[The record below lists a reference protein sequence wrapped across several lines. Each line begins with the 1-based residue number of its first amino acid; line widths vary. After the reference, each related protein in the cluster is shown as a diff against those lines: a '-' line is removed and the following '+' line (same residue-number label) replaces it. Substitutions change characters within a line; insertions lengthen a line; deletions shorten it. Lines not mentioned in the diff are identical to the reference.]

1 MYFRWR
7 TVLIDTIGISAI
19 GEAKFRE
26 GRKSSSRVAAR
37 LVSWVK
43 IDGHQCP
50 WAASRLEQGI
60 APPRRPRSGGV
71 TAAPQIPTLRRRRP
85 SGRTVI
91 RTCRRYPCE
100 AVPHYFVIVP
110 RGVFRGTSS
119 LFLSIHA
126 RKFLDMHVSLH
137 KLPLL
142 SSDSPCFHLFFVY
155 MWKGTYRRFEFER
168 RYTLTLFL
176 WIIGKYDFVK
186 NEFVEIMN
194 VQSINWISIR
204 RVGTSLWNFLV
215 NRVRYQTS
223 ASHRNWKSCCYLIL
237 GIFFFE

>member
-1 MYFRWR
+1 MRLFGSSSSRSDWTKEELRSPLSHLSRFFFHFGRNAYTYLGGSSSMYFRWR

-60 APPRRPRSGGV
+60 APPRRPRSGGA

-137 KLPLL
+137 KLPLF
-142 SSDSPCFHLFFVY
+142 SSDSPCFHLFFVH
-155 MWKGTYRRFEFER
+155 M
-168 RYTLTLFL
+168 
-176 WIIGKYDFVK
+176 
-186 NEFVEIMN
+186 
-194 VQSINWISIR
+194 
-204 RVGTSLWNFLV
+204 
-215 NRVRYQTS
+215 
-223 ASHRNWKSCCYLIL
+223 
-237 GIFFFE
+237 